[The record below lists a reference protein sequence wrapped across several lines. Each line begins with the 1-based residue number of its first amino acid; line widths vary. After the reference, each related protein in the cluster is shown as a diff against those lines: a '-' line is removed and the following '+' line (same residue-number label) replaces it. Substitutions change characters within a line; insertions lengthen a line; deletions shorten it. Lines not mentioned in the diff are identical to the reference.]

1 MKNLLPIAASCLL
14 AGGAIGYI
22 VGNSGDESAAAEN
35 VAINEKS
42 RVTGSSRS
50 VGRSGSGTGSSS
62 TQNPGSGRPQS
73 YGDVSN
79 VPGQT
84 ARVQALVDL
93 YSSMSSEELAEEAER
108 LKDLPMGE
116 RFLAGSLLYAA
127 WAEVSPYDAM
137 DHANGQ
143 RGWESMMIKPGI
155 LQSWAASDPKGAADY
170 YATNKSQFAGMG
182 MMGRMGGGT
191 GGATIAKEWAKQDPE
206 GALAWAKTLEGR
218 DGNDATAKV
227 LAQIASSDPKRAAG
241 LTSGLDGDALS
252 NANVTI
258 AEEWAKADWN
268 EAESFINGLPADQRG
283 DALGAA
289 VRSLADE
296 NPTLAAKMALEI
308 PEGDSRDGA
317 IESVAESMSRESP
330 AEAAAWV
337 VANGSEK
344 AQRDSMRNVI
354 GNWVDQDPA
363 AAKSWAAGQ
372 PEGALRD
379 SAVSS
384 YVMSDNNGSPEEN
397 IQLAETI
404 TDERS
409 RGWSIGVTTMR
420 WMGEDPEAAS
430 NYLETSEFID
440 EGMKK
445 RILGRGGR

>member
-1 MKNLLPIAASCLL
+1 MNSLLPIAASCLL

-22 VGNSGDESAAAEN
+22 VGNSGEN
-35 VAINEKS
+35 IPANENLVKKEKS
-42 RVTGSSRS
+42 RSTGGSRS
-50 VGRSGSGTGSSS
+50 VSRSGSGSASSNVS
-62 TQNPGSGRPQS
+62 SPGKPTN
-73 YGDVSN
+73 YGEVSN

-93 YSSMSSEELAEEAER
+93 YSNMSSEELAEEAER
-108 LKDLPMGE
+108 LKGLPMGE

-206 GALAWAKTLEGR
+206 GALAWAKSLEGR

-227 LAQIASSDPKRAAG
+227 LAQIATTDPERAAG
-241 LTSGLDGDALS
+241 LTSGLEGDALTK
-252 NANVTI
+252 ANVNI
-258 AEEWAKADWN
+258 AKEWAKADWN

-296 NPTLAAKMALEI
+296 NPTLAAKKALEI
-308 PEGDSRDGA
+308 PEGGSRDEA
-317 IESVAESMSRESP
+317 IESVAESMSRENPS
-330 AEAAAWV
+330 EAAEWV

-354 GNWVDQDPA
+354 GNWVDKDPA
-363 AAKSWAAGQ
+363 AAKAWAVEQ

-384 YVMSDNNGSPEEN
+384 YVMSDNSGSPQEN
-397 IQLAETI
+397 IKLAETI
-404 TDERS
+404 TDGRS
-409 RGWSIGVTTMR
+409 RGWSIGMTTMR

-430 NYLETSEFID
+430 NYLETSDFID

>member
-1 MKNLLPIAASCLL
+1 LSKA
-14 AGGAIGYI
+14 
-22 VGNSGDESAAAEN
+22 N
-35 VAINEKS
+35 V
-42 RVTGSSRS
+42 
-50 VGRSGSGTGSSS
+50 
-62 TQNPGSGRPQS
+62 
-73 YGDVSN
+73 
-79 VPGQT
+79 
-84 ARVQALVDL
+84 
-93 YSSMSSEELAEEAER
+93 
-108 LKDLPMGE
+108 
-116 RFLAGSLLYAA
+116 
-127 WAEVSPYDAM
+127 
-137 DHANGQ
+137 
-143 RGWESMMIKPGI
+143 
-155 LQSWAASDPKGAADY
+155 
-170 YATNKSQFAGMG
+170 
-182 MMGRMGGGT
+182 
-191 GGATIAKEWAKQDPE
+191 TIAKEWAK
-206 GALAWAKTLEGR
+206 
-218 DGNDATAKV
+218 
-227 LAQIASSDPKRAAG
+227 S
-241 LTSGLDGDALS
+241 
-252 NANVTI
+252 
-258 AEEWAKADWN
+258 DWN
-268 EAESFINGLPADQRG
+268 EAEAFINGLPADQRG

-296 NPTLAAKMALEI
+296 NPTLAAKKALEI

-317 IESVAESMSRESP
+317 IESVAESMSRENP

-363 AAKSWAAGQ
+363 AAKSWAVGQ

-384 YVMSDNNGSPEEN
+384 YVMSDNNGSPQEN

-409 RGWSIGVTTMR
+409 RGWSIGMTTMR

>member
-1 MKNLLPIAASCLL
+1 MNSLLPIAASCLL

-22 VGNSGDESAAAEN
+22 VGNSGEN
-35 VAINEKS
+35 IPANENLVKKEKS
-42 RVTGSSRS
+42 RSTGGSRS
-50 VGRSGSGTGSSS
+50 VSRGGSGSASSNVS
-62 TQNPGSGRPQS
+62 SPGKPTN
-73 YGDVSN
+73 YGEVSN

-93 YSSMSSEELAEEAER
+93 YSNMSSEELAEEAER
-108 LKDLPMGE
+108 LKGLPMGE

-206 GALAWAKTLEGR
+206 GALAWAKSLEGR

-227 LAQIASSDPKRAAG
+227 LAQIATTDPERAAG
-241 LTSGLDGDALS
+241 LTSGLEGDALTK
-252 NANVTI
+252 ANVNI
-258 AEEWAKADWN
+258 AKEWAKADWN

-296 NPTLAAKMALEI
+296 NPTLAAKKALEI
-308 PEGDSRDGA
+308 PEGGSRDEA
-317 IESVAESMSRESP
+317 IESVAESMSRENPS
-330 AEAAAWV
+330 EAAEWV

-354 GNWVDQDPA
+354 GNWVDKDPA
-363 AAKSWAAGQ
+363 AAKAWAVEQ

-384 YVMSDNNGSPEEN
+384 YVMSDNSGSPQEN
-397 IQLAETI
+397 IKLAETI
-404 TDERS
+404 TDGRS
-409 RGWSIGVTTMR
+409 RGWSIGMTTMR

-430 NYLETSEFID
+430 NYLETSDFID

>member
-1 MKNLLPIAASCLL
+1 MNSLLPIAASCLL

-22 VGNSGDESAAAEN
+22 VGDSGQDSSAAESVAEK
-35 VAINEKS
+35 EKS
-42 RVTGSSRS
+42 RAAGSSRAF
-50 VGRSGSGTGSSS
+50 GRSGSGSGSSS
-62 TQNPGSGRPQS
+62 AKGSGSGKPS
-73 YGDVSN
+73 NYGEVSN

-93 YSSMSSEELAEEAER
+93 YSNMTSEELKEEAKR
-108 LKDLPMGE
+108 LDGLPMGE

-143 RGWESMMIKPGI
+143 RGWASMMIKPGI

-170 YATNKSQFAGMG
+170 YITNKSEFAGMG

-191 GGATIAKEWAKQDPE
+191 GGATVAKEWAKQDPE
-206 GALAWAKTLEGR
+206 GALTWAKGLEGR
-218 DGNDATAKV
+218 DGSDATARV
-227 LAQIASSDPKRAAG
+227 LAQIAETDPERAASLTVG
-241 LTSGLDGDALS
+241 LEGDALAS
-252 NANVTI
+252 ANENI
-258 AEEWAKADWN
+258 AKEWAKKDWG

-289 VRSLADE
+289 VRSLANE
-296 NPTLAAKMALEI
+296 NPTLAARKALEI
-308 PEGDSRDGA
+308 PEGDSRDDA
-317 IESVAESMSRESP
+317 IESVAASLSREDP
-330 AEAAAWV
+330 AKAAEWV
-337 VANGSEK
+337 VENGSEK

-354 GNWVDQDPA
+354 GNWVDQDPT
-363 AAKSWAAGQ
+363 AAKEWAVGQ
-372 PEGALRD
+372 PEGAVRD

-384 YVMSDNNGSPEEN
+384 FVMSDKNGSPQEN

-409 RGWSIGVTTMR
+409 RGWSIGMTTMR

-430 NYLETSEFID
+430 SYLETSEYID

>member
-1 MKNLLPIAASCLL
+1 MNSLLPIAASCLL

-22 VGNSGDESAAAEN
+22 VGNSGEDIPANEN
-35 VAINEKS
+35 LVEKGTS
-42 RVTGSSRS
+42 RSTGSSRS
-50 VGRSGSGTGSSS
+50 VSRTGSSS
-62 TQNPGSGRPQS
+62 ASSNVSRPGKPTN
-73 YGDVSN
+73 YGEVSN

-93 YSSMSSEELAEEAER
+93 YSNMSSEELAEEAER
-108 LKDLPMGE
+108 LKGLPMGE

-206 GALAWAKTLEGR
+206 GALAWAKSLEGR

-227 LAQIASSDPKRAAG
+227 LAQIATTDPERAAG
-241 LTSGLDGDALS
+241 LTSGLEGDAL
-252 NANVTI
+252 NKANVNI
-258 AEEWAKADWN
+258 AKEWAKADWN

-296 NPTLAAKMALEI
+296 NPTLAAKKALEI
-308 PEGDSRDGA
+308 PEGGSRDEA
-317 IESVAESMSRESP
+317 VESVAESMSRENPS
-330 AEAAAWV
+330 EAAEWV

-354 GNWVDQDPA
+354 GNWVDKDPA
-363 AAKSWAAGQ
+363 AAKAWAVEQ

-384 YVMSDNNGSPEEN
+384 YVMSDNSGSPQEN
-397 IQLAETI
+397 IKLAETI
-404 TDERS
+404 TDGRS
-409 RGWSIGVTTMR
+409 RGWSIGMTTMR